1 MKTIFLVILILQPFY
16 KCFARGE
23 YLFEEEVNFNEK
35 WVSLYKTEEQSIQK
49 LIEILEKSE
58 MGAKILLAARRKALV
73 RKSKLTDLIKG
84 GNVSL
89 TDTTLVR
96 KFSPQ
101 NPEKLFISTR
111 AKIYIDRGLKV
122 IDAIMDLAHELTHF
136 ALRSHFNPYKKSF
149 ALKSFIVEM
158 IEGKGGEV
166 EAYLVECRVYKELFP
181 KYFYTKSN
189 CLKIYNKRTGRFSR
203 QKGVAKFYQIGGHFR
218 GFRREVKNFNLRS
231 KDFPHLSS
239 RPSYF
244 ISSSY
249 GLPYPVAAVKE
260 FLSILRKVC
269 QNDLKRLQFF
279 QNKITRSPT
288 FEDQYQGKNKLK
300 NMKTFILSR
309 CQKYL

>member
-1 MKTIFLVILILQPFY
+1 MKTILFFILLLQPFC
-16 KCFARGE
+16 KCLARGE
-23 YLFEEEVNFNEK
+23 YLFEDEINFNGK
-35 WVSLYKTEEQSIQK
+35 WVRLYKNEEQSIKK
-49 LIEILEKSE
+49 LIEVLEKSE
-58 MGAKILLAARRKALV
+58 MGSRILLAARRKALL
-73 RKSKLTDLIKG
+73 RGSKLTDLIKG
-84 GNVSL
+84 GSVSL

-111 AKIYIDRGLKV
+111 AKIYLDRGLKV
-122 IDAIMDLAHELTHF
+122 VDAIMDLAHELTHF
-136 ALRSHFNPYKKSF
+136 ALRDTFNPYKKSF

-181 KYFYTKSN
+181 KYFYRKSN
-189 CLKIYNKRTGRFSR
+189 CLKIYNRKTDRFSR
-203 QKGVAKFYQIGGHFR
+203 KKGVAKFYRIGSHFR
-218 GFRREVKNFNLRS
+218 GFRREVQSFNLRS

-260 FLSILRKVC
+260 FLSIIRKVC
-269 QNDLKRLQFF
+269 QNDMKRLQFF

-288 FEDQYQGKNKLK
+288 FDDQYQGKNKLK